1 MNLDHVIVQN
11 CDVKEMDQSSIYPDG
26 TPSDK
31 RKWNYSIAMDT
42 TIPNDPN
49 RTVSG
54 SCVISRVYGS
64 QEECEEA
71 MTHHLRDLL
80 V

>member
-1 MNLDHVIVQN
+1 
-11 CDVKEMDQSSIYPDG
+11 
-26 TPSDK
+26 
-31 RKWNYSIAMDT
+31 MDT